1 MKAYLP
7 SGLPVALAV
16 AGTLGAAVLLALAT
30 TRLRRSLLARA
41 SAWGLTVGVVASID
55 RLTAFEPPGVRML
68 ALILGLLFG
77 MKAVVSVESAGGAG
91 FRLAPTTW
99 LAFAT
104 LWPGMRPALFAR
116 RHQSLPGS
124 KGLLFWG
131 LTYAGL
137 GVVLVS
143 LARQVF
149 LFTGSPWLA
158 TAPLLVGLSLLLHFG
173 LFKLA
178 AGFWRMAGVDCRPL
192 FRAPLLSRS
201 LGEFWSRR
209 WNLAFSE
216 MTSAAAYRPVRRRL
230 GRPAGLLAAF
240 LLSGLLHEIAIS
252 VPVGAGFGGPTVY
265 FALHGVLTALED
277 QMARGGRP
285 VNRAAWVGRL
295 WTVTTL
301 VLPLPLLFHR
311 PFLVGVVWPL
321 IGA

>member
-1 MKAYLP
+1 MKAYVP
-7 SGLPVALAV
+7 SGLSVALAV
-16 AGTLGAAVLLALAT
+16 AGTLGAALLLALAT
-30 TRLRRSLLARA
+30 TRLRRLLLARA

-55 RLTAFEPPGVRML
+55 RLAAFEPPGFRML
-68 ALILGLLFG
+68 ALIVGLLFG
-77 MKAVVSVESAGGAG
+77 MKAVVSVESAADAG
-91 FRLAPTTW
+91 FRLPPTTW

-116 RHQSLPGS
+116 RHRSLPGA
-124 KGLLFWG
+124 KEMLLGG
-131 LTYAGL
+131 LTYGAL
-137 GVVLVS
+137 GVLLLP
-143 LARQVF
+143 LARWAFVV
-149 LFTGSPWLA
+149 TGSPWLA

-173 LFKLA
+173 VFKLA
-178 AGFWRMAGVDCRPL
+178 AGLWRMAGVDCRPL

-252 VPVGAGFGGPTVY
+252 VPVGAGFGGPTAY
-265 FALHGVLTALED
+265 FAFHGVLTALED
-277 QMARGGRP
+277 RMARRGRP
-285 VNRAAWVGRL
+285 VDRAAGIGRL
-295 WTVTTL
+295 WTVTTV